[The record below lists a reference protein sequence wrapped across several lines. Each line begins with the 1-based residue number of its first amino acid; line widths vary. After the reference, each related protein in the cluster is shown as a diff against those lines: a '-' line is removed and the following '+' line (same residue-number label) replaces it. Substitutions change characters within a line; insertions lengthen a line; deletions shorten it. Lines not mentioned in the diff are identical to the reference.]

1 MSPWTKV
8 EDLKIRL
15 KKEWDRGRLLAAALS
30 GEALFPLRMVLKRPT
45 SQELFNRY
53 EDVKNWIGGLVRHS
67 KPEKGKGYDLEWLEV
82 NHRQFG
88 KNRIP
93 LAAVFEREADALWFI
108 GKQQE
113 ADSFRSFYPIVLESF
128 PGARPWLEKTPLKTL
143 DCAALWPR
151 LQAVLKWLQAH
162 PRPNIYIRQMEIAGV
177 DTKFIEQ
184 HKKLLGE
191 LLDLVLPPGAIDECA
206 RGVSCFEQRYG
217 FLSKP
222 PQIRFRILD
231 PSLYVHGLSD
241 LQIPADDFSTID
253 LPVQR
258 VFIAENDINGL
269 SFPDMGKSMVVFG
282 LGYGLDLLANAAW
295 LCSKEIHYWGDI
307 DTHGFAMLDQLRHYF
322 PPAQSLLMDRTT
334 LMDHHML
341 WGREEAPTSRELT
354 RLDSAERKLYD
365 DLRNNRLAEALR
377 LEQERVSYTHLKAAL
392 KLLE

>member
-1 MSPWTKV
+1 VSPWTSTK
-8 EDLKIRL
+8 DLKILL
-15 KKEWDRGRLLAAALS
+15 KKEWDRGRLLAAALN
-30 GEALFPLRMVLKRPT
+30 GETVFPLRTVLKRPS
-45 SQELFNRY
+45 SQELLDRY
-53 EDVKNWIGGLVRHS
+53 DDVKNWIGDLVRQS
-67 KPEKGKGYDLEWLEV
+67 KSTKGKGYDLEWREV

-88 KNRIP
+88 KHRIP
-93 LAAVFEREADALWFI
+93 IAAVFEQETDALWFI

-113 ADSFRSFYPIVLESF
+113 ADSFRSFFPTVLDSF
-128 PGARPWLEKTPLKTL
+128 PGARPWLEKTPLKAL
-143 DCAALWPR
+143 DYVALWPR

-184 HKKLLGE
+184 QKKLFGA

-231 PSLYVHGLSD
+231 PSLQVHGLTD
-241 LQIPADDFSTID
+241 LQIPADDFCRID

-269 SFPDMGKSMVVFG
+269 SFPDMGKSIVVFG
-282 LGYGLDLLANAAW
+282 LGYGLDLLAKAGW

-322 PPAQSLLMDRTT
+322 PQARSLLMDRNT
-334 LMDHHML
+334 LMDHFML
-341 WGREEAPTSRELT
+341 WGREEAPTNRELT
-354 RLDSAERKLYD
+354 RLDSIEHELYE

-392 KLLE
+392 KFL